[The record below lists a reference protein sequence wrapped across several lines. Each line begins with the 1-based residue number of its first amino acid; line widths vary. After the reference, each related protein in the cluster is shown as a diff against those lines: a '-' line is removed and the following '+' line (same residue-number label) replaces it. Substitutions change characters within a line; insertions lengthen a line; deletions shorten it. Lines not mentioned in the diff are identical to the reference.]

1 LPRYKPSS
9 CALQIKELVHKENK
23 TGTRIKHGWFL
34 VKLPIKEYDIFIAR
48 LSIRIQNT
56 HGITFDM
63 FRLQMSQISCCYEQ
77 DYTRLTEKENNCFYA
92 SANGH

>member
-1 LPRYKPSS
+1 MEYAQNSKLDVHNADLKGEK
-9 CALQIKELVHKENK
+9 CCLVQLIK
-23 TGTRIKHGWFL
+23 G
-34 VKLPIKEYDIFIAR
+34 YDIFIAR
-48 LSIRIQNT
+48 LSTRIQNT

-63 FRLQMSQISCCYEQ
+63 FTLQMSQISSCYEQ